1 MKSIEELIENLKK
14 IDIKGSEIT
23 VLDILNKSHY
33 DENFISD
40 WLAFIFNPE
49 INGMGNKP
57 ICSLINSLDIS
68 KSNVQNKDIKIGW
81 SNDIKEFK
89 DTINEQKFIGIEREK
104 VIDDNKRI
112 DVLIKYS
119 NTWII
124 IENKI
129 NSMENGTQTRNYYK
143 YIMKKKKEAEKEL
156 TSGKINVIFIYL
168 KPNYNKSEP
177 SDENFIP
184 LTYSQLFM
192 QICKINEHDYNEKEM
207 YKYKY
212 LEELERM
219 MKNYMKEEEFDLNN
233 IAIKTYIN
241 YSKEIAS
248 IKEQY
253 SNNNKI
259 LVQKIVT
266 EIENLFNKDN
276 GYEINKKNNDTLIQI
291 GRTTWKNGNKNG
303 YFNGIH
309 YEVNLIEKNNILGFD
324 NVELSIALHIEENI
338 NNIELEK
345 LNKETNIGKIPKDRL
360 NAYDY
365 EKDKLIEYTEKYNF
379 TNEKFIN
386 QSIEKIINRLESIDK
401 EYCKKIDSV
410 FGELLLEE

>member
-1 MKSIEELIENLKK
+1 MENIEKLIENLKK
-14 IDIKGSEIT
+14 IDIKDSGIT

-49 INGMGNKP
+49 INGIGNRP
-57 ICSLINSLDIS
+57 ISSLMNSLDIS
-68 KSNVQNKDIKIGW
+68 KSNIQNEDIKREW
-81 SNDIKEFK
+81 SNNIKELK

-112 DVLIKYS
+112 DMLIKYS
-119 NTWII
+119 NTWIV

-129 NSMENGTQTRNYYK
+129 NSKENGTQTKNYYN
-143 YIMKKKKEAEKEL
+143 YIMKEKKKTEKEL
-156 TSGKINVIFIYL
+156 SSGKINVIFIYL

-177 SDENFIP
+177 SEENFIP

-192 QICKINEHDYNEKEM
+192 QICEINENDYNEEEI

-219 MKNYMKEEEFDLNN
+219 MKNYMKEEEFDLSN

-241 YSKEIAS
+241 YREKIKS
-248 IKEQY
+248 IEEQY
-253 SNNNKI
+253 RNNNKI
-259 LVQKIVT
+259 LIQKIVT
-266 EIENLFNKDN
+266 EIENLFSKEN

-291 GRTTWKNGNKNG
+291 GKTTWKNEKKNG

-309 YEVNLIEKNNILGFD
+309 YEVDFIEKNDILGFD
-324 NVELSIALHIEENI
+324 NVELRIALHIEDNI
-338 NNIELEK
+338 KDRELEK
-345 LNKETNIGKIPKDRL
+345 LHKKINIGKRPDDRL

-365 EKDKLIEYTEKYNF
+365 EKDELIFYSEKYNF
-379 TNEKFIN
+379 TNDKFIN
-386 QSIEKIINRLESIDK
+386 QSIEKIISTLESMDK
-401 EYCKKIDSV
+401 KYSQKIDSV
-410 FGELLLEE
+410 FEE

>member
-1 MKSIEELIENLKK
+1 MESMKELIENLKK
-14 IDIKGSEIT
+14 IDVKGSEIT
-23 VLDILNKSHY
+23 ILDILNKSHY

-40 WLAFIFNPE
+40 WLTFIFNPE

-57 ICSLINSLDIS
+57 IFSLINSLDIS
-68 KSNVQNKDIKIGW
+68 KSNIQNEDIKTKWI
-81 SNDIKEFK
+81 NNIKECK
-89 DTINEQKFIGIEREK
+89 DTINEQKFISIEREK

-124 IENKI
+124 VENKI
-129 NSMENGTQTRNYYK
+129 NSMENGTQTRNYYN

-168 KPNYNKSEP
+168 KPNYNKSKP
-177 SDENFIP
+177 SEENFIP
-184 LTYSQLFM
+184 LTYSQLFLQM
-192 QICKINEHDYNEKEM
+192 CKINKDDYNGKEI

-219 MKNYMKEEEFDLNN
+219 MKNYMKEEEFDLSN

-241 YSKEIAS
+241 YREEIKS
-248 IKEQY
+248 IEEQY
-253 SNNNKI
+253 SENNKM

-266 EIENLFNKDN
+266 EIENLFNRDN

-291 GRTTWKNGNKNG
+291 GKATWKNENKNG

-309 YEVNLIEKNNILGFD
+309 YEVELMEKNNILGFD
-324 NVELSIALHIEENI
+324 NVELKIALHIEDNI
-338 NNIELEK
+338 KDMELEK
-345 LNKETNIGKIPKDRL
+345 LNKEINIGKKEKL
-360 NAYDY
+360 KAYDY
-365 EKDKLIEYTEKYNF
+365 EKNKLIEYKEKYNF

-410 FGELLLEE
+410 FG

>member
-68 KSNVQNKDIKIGW
+68 KSNVQNEDIKIGW

-89 DTINEQKFIGIEREK
+89 DTVNEQKFIGIEREK

-129 NSMENGTQTRNYYK
+129 NSKENGTQTRNYYR
-143 YIMKKKKEAEKEL
+143 YIMKKKKETEKEL

-192 QICKINEHDYNEKEM
+192 QICKINEYDYNEKEM

-248 IKEQY
+248 IEEQY

-276 GYEINKKNNDTLIQI
+276 RYEINKKNNDTLIQI
-291 GRTTWKNGNKNG
+291 GRITWKNENKNG
-303 YFNGIH
+303 LFNGIH
-309 YEVNLIEKNNILGFD
+309 YEVSLKNNILGFD
-324 NVELSIALHIEENI
+324 NVELSIALHIEGNI
-338 NNIELEK
+338 NNKELEK
-345 LNKETNIGKIPKDRL
+345 LKEINIGKMPKDRI
-360 NAYDY
+360 NDNEDRISAYDY
-365 EKDKLIEYTEKYNF
+365 EKDEKVRYTEKYNF

-410 FGELLLEE
+410 FEE

>member
-1 MKSIEELIENLKK
+1 MENIEELIENLKK
-14 IDIKGSEIT
+14 IDIKDSGIT

-49 INGMGNKP
+49 INGIGNRP
-57 ICSLINSLDIS
+57 ISSLMNSLDIS
-68 KSNVQNKDIKIGW
+68 KSNIQNEDIKREW
-81 SNDIKEFK
+81 SNNIKELK

-112 DVLIKYS
+112 DMLIKYS
-119 NTWII
+119 NTWIV

-129 NSMENGTQTRNYYK
+129 NSKENGTQTKNYYN
-143 YIMKKKKEAEKEL
+143 YIMKKKKKIEKEL
-156 TSGKINVIFIYL
+156 SSGKINVIFIYL

-177 SDENFIP
+177 SEENFIP

-192 QICKINEHDYNEKEM
+192 QICEINENDYNEEEI

-219 MKNYMKEEEFDLNN
+219 MKNYMKEEEFDLSN

-241 YSKEIAS
+241 YREKIKS
-248 IKEQY
+248 IEEQY
-253 SNNNKI
+253 RNNNKI
-259 LVQKIVT
+259 LIQKIVT
-266 EIENLFNKDN
+266 EIENLFSKEN

-291 GRTTWKNGNKNG
+291 GKTTWKNEKKNG
-303 YFNGIH
+303 YFTGIH
-309 YEVNLIEKNNILGFD
+309 YEVDFIEKNDILGFD
-324 NVELSIALHIEENI
+324 NVEIRIELHIEDNI
-338 NNIELEK
+338 KDRELEK
-345 LNKETNIGKIPKDRL
+345 LHKKINIGKRPDDRL

-365 EKDKLIEYTEKYNF
+365 EKDELIFYSEKYNF
-379 TNEKFIN
+379 TNDKFIN
-386 QSIEKIINRLESIDK
+386 QSIEKIISTLESMDK
-401 EYCKKIDSV
+401 KYSQKIDSV
-410 FGELLLEE
+410 FEE